1 MARWDEVEEEADPV
15 RNGWTECVGIYKS
28 CRSEIGE
35 AALDRRI
42 WNRIPREAKI
52 HLRL

>member
-35 AALDRRI
+35 RLHWIEEYGTEYREK
-42 WNRIPREAKI
+42 PRST
-52 HLRL
+52 